1 MYISDP
7 SFWQQQ
13 VTNANNKN
21 LDLSYSLYEAEQL
34 LLKVVE
40 QKEMDNDFD
49 ELYWK
54 IKSFLKEE

>member
-40 QKEMDNDFD
+40 QKEIDNDFD